1 MPSRKQ
7 PTPLAQ
13 GKRAHDGPPRIHD
26 PLRRP
31 VTDAADAADTADAA
45 DAADGPRVLPCVSYP
60 HSDRVVI
67 EPLEE

>member
-31 VTDAADAADTADAA
+31 VTDAADAAD
-45 DAADGPRVLPCVSYP
+45 AADGPRVLPCVSYP